1 MLKIFR
7 FLSPYK
13 LLLILAPLCM
23 VLEVAMDLLQP
34 ALMSNIIDEGI
45 RNGNPQIV
53 VQYGGKMLLFAFI
66 GLLGGIGCTYFSS
79 RAALNFATDLRLAL
93 FDRIQ
98 SFSTAETDHFTAG
111 SLVTRI
117 VNDVRVL
124 QHVVIMITR
133 MFIRAPFT
141 LIGSIVL
148 VLVTDPKMSVPIL
161 LAAPILAW
169 LVISRIKRMRPK
181 FQEMQECIDT
191 VNSTLQ
197 EDLTGIRV
205 IKTFIAE
212 KNELKKFEKA
222 NSELA
227 DVGIETGRIMISLG
241 PMLAVVQQIAIFII
255 ILIAVRDA
263 SLKLLMVGQIVAV
276 INYATQVMSSL
287 VMVSFHLMHFSRAQV
302 SAERINEVLEQPLR
316 LSEGDDTLPPQ
327 SGNIRF
333 ENVSFSYPGAS
344 GLPALINAKLELKT
358 GEHYAIVGSTGSGK
372 TTLVNLIP
380 RFYDS
385 DEGTIFIDNRDVK
398 SYTFNALR
406 SSIAYVMQDITL
418 FAGSIADNI
427 RWGKPDA
434 TDEEVKHAA
443 TMAEAD
449 GFISQLENGYDSV
462 LAQGGVTLSGGQR
475 QRVAIARALIKKAP
489 ILILDDSLSAL
500 DTTTTR
506 KVLNNLKNELKGTT
520 VITVAQRIS
529 ATRDA
534 DRIIVMDNGKISAI
548 GTHKELLENSIIYKE
563 IFESQQEK
571 DEENNEQQ

>member
-1 MLKIFR
+1 
-7 FLSPYK
+7 
-13 LLLILAPLCM
+13 
-23 VLEVAMDLLQP
+23 
-34 ALMSNIIDEGI
+34 
-45 RNGNPQIV
+45 
-53 VQYGGKMLLFAFI
+53 
-66 GLLGGIGCTYFSS
+66 
-79 RAALNFATDLRLAL
+79 
-93 FDRIQ
+93 
-98 SFSTAETDHFTAG
+98 
-111 SLVTRI
+111 
-117 VNDVRVL
+117 
-124 QHVVIMITR
+124 
-133 MFIRAPFT
+133 
-141 LIGSIVL
+141 
-148 VLVTDPKMSVPIL
+148 
-161 LAAPILAW
+161 
-169 LVISRIKRMRPK
+169 MRPK

-302 SAERINEVLEQPLR
+302 SAERINEVLDQPLR
-316 LSEGDDTLPPQ
+316 LNEGDNTLPPQ

-344 GLPALINAKLELKT
+344 GLPALIDAKLELKA

-385 DEGTIFIDNRDVK
+385 DNGTIFIDNRDVK

-449 GFISQLENGYDSV
+449 GFISQLENGYDSA

-489 ILILDDSLSAL
+489 VLIMDDSLSAL

-534 DRIIVMDNGKISAI
+534 DKIIVMDNGKISAI
-548 GTHKELLENSIIYKE
+548 GTHKELQESSIIYKE

-571 DEENNEQQ
+571 DEENNEQ

>member
-7 FLSPYK
+7 FLKPYK
-13 LLLILAPLCM
+13 LLLLLAPLCM
-23 VLEVAMDLLQP
+23 LLEVSMDLLQP
-34 ALMSNIIDEGI
+34 ALMSMIIDEGI
-45 RNGNPQIV
+45 ANGKPQIV
-53 VQYGGKMLLFAFI
+53 VAYGGKMLLFAFL
-66 GLLGGIGCTYFSS
+66 GLLGGVGCTYFSS
-79 RAALNFATDLRLAL
+79 RAALNFAIDLRLAL

-98 SFSTAETDHFTAG
+98 CFSTAETDHFTAG

-117 VNDVRVL
+117 VNDVRVM

-133 MFIRAPFT
+133 MLIRAPFT
-141 LIGSIVL
+141 LIGSIIL
-148 VLVTDPKMSVPIL
+148 VLVTDAKMSVPIL

-181 FQEMQECIDT
+181 FQEMQKCIDN

-212 KNELKKFEKA
+212 KFELNKFEKA
-222 NSELA
+222 NTELA
-227 DVGIETGRIMISLG
+227 EVGIETGRIMISLG
-241 PMLAVVQQIAIFII
+241 PLLSIVQQIAIFII
-255 ILIAVRDA
+255 ILLAVRDA
-263 SLKLLMVGQIVAV
+263 SLELLKIGQIVAV

-302 SAERINEVLEQPLR
+302 SAERINEVLEQQLR
-316 LSEGDDTLPPQ
+316 LIEGDIALPP
-327 SGNIRF
+327 SKGDIRF
-333 ENVSFSYPGAS
+333 EHVSFSYPGAT
-344 GLPALINAKLELKT
+344 GLPAVIDADIDFKA
-358 GEHYAIVGSTGSGK
+358 GCHYAIVGSTGSGK

-380 RFYDS
+380 RFYDCNEGS
-385 DEGTIFIDNRDVK
+385 VIIDEKNVK
-398 SYTFNALR
+398 AYTFDALR

-418 FAGSIADNI
+418 FAGSIAENI

-443 TMAEAD
+443 TLAEAD
-449 GFISQLENGYDSV
+449 EFISTLEAGYNSE

-489 ILILDDSLSAL
+489 IIIMDDSLSAL
-500 DTTTTR
+500 DTATTR
-506 KVLNNLKNELKGTT
+506 KVLTNLKCELKGTT

-529 ATRDA
+529 AVRDA
-534 DRIIVMDNGKISAI
+534 DKIIVMDNGKITAI
-548 GTHKELLENSIIYKE
+548 GTHEELLESSKVYQEIY
-563 IFESQQEK
+563 ESQQEN
-571 DEENNEQQ
+571 DEVNHE

>member
-7 FLSPYK
+7 FLKPYK

-23 VLEVAMDLLQP
+23 VLEVSMDLLQP

-79 RAALNFATDLRLAL
+79 KAALNFATDLRLAL

-169 LVISRIKRMRPK
+169 LVISRIKKMRPK

-302 SAERINEVLEQPLR
+302 SAERINEVLDQPLR
-316 LSEGDDTLPPQ
+316 LNEGDNTLPPQ

-344 GLPALINAKLELKT
+344 GLPALIDAKFELKA
-358 GEHYAIVGSTGSGK
+358 GEHYVIVGSTGSGK

-385 DEGTIFIDNRDVK
+385 DKGTIFIDNRDVK

-449 GFISQLENGYDSV
+449 GFISQLENGYDSA

-489 ILILDDSLSAL
+489 VLIMDDSLSAL

-534 DRIIVMDNGKISAI
+534 DKIIVMDNGKISAI
-548 GTHKELLENSIIYKE
+548 GTHKELLESSIIYKE

-571 DEENNEQQ
+571 DEENNEQ